1 MITDGTRERIC
12 EAWWNWENEN
22 QRHNEPGSREPDVTQ
37 FTKNPVNSGRYEKH
51 PTKKKRKKN
60 SANRPT
66 ILFNQA
72 KSGYREPLR
81 R

>member
-1 MITDGTRERIC
+1 MELGNGSVKLDETGKMK
-12 EAWWNWENEN
+12 N